1 MCTWEVFWKH
11 GIAGHSRRNM
21 LLTLQFRFVTIW
33 VLSVQSCPEEIVFGW
48 LATVSRSRAYR
59 KRLHGEHQHAL
70 LLVGSATTSARTR
83 RRKSRRRRRRRRRR
97 RIRRRRRRKKRRR
110 KGKRRRKRGTTTT
123 AATEKAT
130 ATTAATATSGL
141 LWDRCGP
148 YHVCSGYRR
157 HHLANLQCRF
167 S

>member
-59 KRLHGEHQHAL
+59 QRLHGEHQHAL

-97 RIRRRRRRKKRRR
+97 RIRRRRRRKRRRR